1 MRVRSPVSATR
12 KTDLSHAARAVKAV
26 VLTHLDFLAV
36 GLAALAA
43 VLQALLF
50 PQAPAFARIPISLTF
65 LLLAPGYAVAAALF
79 PQRTDV
85 DGAERL
91 ALTLGLSVVSV
102 PLLGLLF
109 NALPWGINLRS
120 MSTGLSA
127 FTLIA
132 LTAALQ
138 RRLNLEPEQ
147 RFFCRHTPFRGP
159 LSLLLGTGLAF
170 AAVVVTAQV
179 LRPPPLATEFYVLG
193 PEGRLEGFPQRLR
206 PGQRFSLVVGVGNH
220 DGETQSYRIRTSFA
234 DTISADATVSVP
246 ELSEGQVWE
255 GALRLQAP
263 AGQGRTKLTLE
274 LYRADEATPYRSL
287 ELFITLM
294 TASQLRP
301 SGLVSAPAGGLL
313 RA

>member
-1 MRVRSPVSATR
+1 MRVRLPVATTHKADDSPTVRLASA
-12 KTDLSHAARAVKAV
+12 SMRA
-26 VLTHLDFLAV
+26 HLDFLAV
-36 GLAALAA
+36 GLAAFAA
-43 VLQALLF
+43 VLQTLLF
-50 PQAPAFARIPISLTF
+50 PQAPAFIRIPVSLTF

-91 ALTLGLSVVSV
+91 ALTLGLSVVSI

-109 NALPWGINLRS
+109 NALPWGINLRP
-120 MSTGLSA
+120 MSIGLSA

-147 RFFCRHTPFRGP
+147 RFFCRYTPFRRP
-159 LSLLLGTGLAF
+159 LSLLLGIGLAF

-193 PEGRLEGFPQRLR
+193 SEGRLEGFPQTLR
-206 PGQRFSLVVGVGNH
+206 PGQPFSLVVGVGNH
-220 DGETQSYRIRTSFA
+220 DGETQSYRIQTSFSA
-234 DTISADATVSVP
+234 TTIGVP

-274 LYRADEATPYRSL
+274 LYRADEPTPYRSL
-287 ELFITLM
+287 ELFVTLI
-294 TASQLRP
+294 TASQPLRP
-301 SGLVSAPAGGLL
+301 LGLVSAPARGLL
-313 RA
+313 YA